1 MCLEQLPFFHFNNH
15 TPILHSTSYTS
26 LELPVVLE
34 QGTEHPKEK
43 KKKRETTHD
52 RSRKRGN
59 ETVKRLF
66 LGLGIVDC
74 FVSYPLDVSFFFF
87 SSWGFNLCFLLGGCI
102 VCLCFF
108 PLESRE
114 RERKLSRYQNLVTH
128 SQRERE
134 THTNKQIDSGVGN
147 ESLKKK
153 GNRSSSTNNIINP
166 CINRILDFKLNVTV
180 VLLDKVGKGAFL
192 SFLSPSL
199 VLFLFS

>member
-153 GNRSSSTNNIINP
+153 GKS
-166 CINRILDFKLNVTV
+166 LKLNQQHHQS
-180 VLLDKVGKGAFL
+180 LYQPNLGFQIERD
-192 SFLSPSL
+192 SRSP
-199 VLFLFS
+199 